1 METNR
6 EVAWREPPAA
16 GLAACLYRS
25 TDMMHCSHKD
35 KNMRSCEQYITLL
48 QAQQSAVRG
57 SLNPN
62 SSAHTFSMVPA
73 LKTTARKNIMNYVRR
88 GKGKKNIVFYIILH
102 PFLHEY
108 E

>member
-6 EVAWREPPAA
+6 EVARREPPAA
-16 GLAACLYRS
+16 GLTACLYQS
-25 TDMMHCSHKD
+25 TDMMHCSHKY

-62 SSAHTFSMVPA
+62 DSTHTFSNAVA
-73 LKTTARKNIMNYVRR
+73 LLSTDSKSCRNI
-88 GKGKKNIVFYIILH
+88 
-102 PFLHEY
+102 
-108 E
+108 

>member
-1 METNR
+1 MRAVLIVRHRTTRDLVSSYLLIRRVEMETNR
-6 EVAWREPPAA
+6 EVAWRKPPAA

-62 SSAHTFSMVPA
+62 GSAHTFNMVA
-73 LKTTARKNIMNYVRR
+73 LLATT
-88 GKGKKNIVFYIILH
+88 
-102 PFLHEY
+102 
-108 E
+108 

>member
-6 EVAWREPPAA
+6 EVARREPPAA
-16 GLAACLYRS
+16 GLTACLRRNA
-25 TDMMHCSHKD
+25 DGIHGSHKY

-62 SSAHTFSMVPA
+62 GSAHTFNMVA
-73 LKTTARKNIMNYVRR
+73 LLATT
-88 GKGKKNIVFYIILH
+88 
-102 PFLHEY
+102 
-108 E
+108 

>member
-6 EVAWREPPAA
+6 EVARREPPAA
-16 GLAACLYRS
+16 GLTACLYQS
-25 TDMMHCSHKD
+25 TDMMHCSHKY

-62 SSAHTFSMVPA
+62 GSVHTFNMVA
-73 LKTTARKNIMNYVRR
+73 LLATT
-88 GKGKKNIVFYIILH
+88 
-102 PFLHEY
+102 
-108 E
+108 